1 MDLFNDRRQQSHLP
15 KEEDYSVLLTKA
27 TLTEANRRFRQF
39 GVPRVVGT
47 DKEKAAKIVHTAMKQ
62 RRKGVVSPQTVGE
75 YLEFLNGME
84 D

>member
-1 MDLFNDRRQQSHLP
+1 MDFNDRRDLRHLP
-15 KEEDYSVLLTKA
+15 RPEDYETPLTRTSLA
-27 TLTEANRRFRQF
+27 EANRRFRQS
-39 GVPRVVGT
+39 GVPRVVHS
-47 DKEKAAKIVHTAMKQ
+47 DREKAAKIVSTAMTQ